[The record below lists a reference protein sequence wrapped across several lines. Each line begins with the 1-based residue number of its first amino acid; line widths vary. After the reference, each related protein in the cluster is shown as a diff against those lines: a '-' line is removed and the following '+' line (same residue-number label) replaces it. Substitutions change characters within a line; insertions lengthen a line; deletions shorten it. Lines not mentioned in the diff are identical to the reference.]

1 MLSPRGC
8 DELNLQLNLRCLILS
23 ATWQVQWDHW
33 LGEHWLTH
41 RKRGFKPSAASSTT
55 TPEGPRIQY
64 FPDVHDLAS
73 ASDVLVVACALNKET
88 RHIVNKDAL
97 EALGKDEIVNL
108 S

>member
-1 MLSPRGC
+1 VVFDPFGYVA
-8 DELNLQLNLRCLILS
+8 S
-23 ATWQVQWDHW
+23 AMGSLAWGTLAHSSQ
-33 LGEHWLTH
+33 
-41 RKRGFKPSAASSTT
+41 RGFKPSAASSTI

-88 RHIVNKDAL
+88 PHIVNKDVL
-97 EALGKDEIVNL
+97 EALGKDGIVNL